1 MKIKSWLRGERETEN
16 GKLARLR
23 LVCLQSGAEQTD
35 RQTHEMKNDTPHC
48 LSLQIIDMII
58 ILNIVY

>member
-16 GKLARLR
+16 GKLARLC

-35 RQTHEMKNDTPHC
+35 RQTDA
-48 LSLQIIDMII
+48 
-58 ILNIVY
+58 